1 MNNIKYMREKYNLT
15 QMNIAL
21 AIGVSIN
28 TIAKWENNVSKP
40 SDDNM
45 KKLNDMFSTLRIER
59 GE

>member
-1 MNNIKYMREKYNLT
+1 MSNLRAMRQKYNLT
-15 QMNIAL
+15 QISVAK

-28 TIAKWENNVSKP
+28 TVVKWENNVSKP

-45 KKLNDMFSTLRIER
+45 KKLEDMFSTLRIER

>member
-1 MNNIKYMREKYNLT
+1 MNNIKYIREKYNLT

>member
-15 QMNIAL
+15 QMSIAL

-45 KKLNDMFSTLRIER
+45 RKLEDMFSTLRIER

>member
-15 QMNIAL
+15 QMSIAL

-28 TIAKWENNVSKP
+28 TIVKWENNVSKP

-45 KKLNDMFSTLRIER
+45 RKLEDMFSTLRIER

>member
-1 MNNIKYMREKYNLT
+1 MSNLKAMRQKYNLT
-15 QMNIAL
+15 QMNIAK

-28 TIAKWENNVSKP
+28 TVAKWENNVSKP

-45 KKLNDMFSTLRIER
+45 KKLDDMFSTLRIER

>member
-1 MNNIKYMREKYNLT
+1 MSNLKAMRQKYNLT
-15 QMNIAL
+15 QMNIAK

-28 TIAKWENNVSKP
+28 TIAKWENNVSTP

-45 KKLNDMFSTLRIER
+45 KKLEDMFSALRIER

>member
-1 MNNIKYMREKYNLT
+1 MSNLKAMRQKYNLT
-15 QMNIAL
+15 QISIAK

-28 TIAKWENNVSKP
+28 TVAKWENNVSKP

-45 KKLNDMFSTLRIER
+45 KKLEDMFSTLRIER

>member
-28 TIAKWENNVSKP
+28 TIAKWENNVSTP
-40 SDDNM
+40 SEDNL
-45 KKLNDMFSTLRIER
+45 KKLDNLFSTLRIER

>member
-21 AIGVSIN
+21 VIGVSIN

-45 KKLNDMFSTLRIER
+45 RKLEDMFSTLRIER